1 MYILQMLVCSTC
13 IGWCC
18 NSDSYMSL
26 CSRGWWSEAAVWRS
40 TKSIQHASHPLTTS
54 WFESLLPLFG
64 RRCLGSLCTSLRY
77 SWGSEPRFVNC
88 TSFPCLYFR
97 LHGTWS
103 MEPWYQTICSGET
116 GYGSWSGQF
125 CYQDCEFG
133 QLSHGFRQ
141 CPWDECLSGVSC
153 GQQVVNSDHFGR
165 YECKGS
171 GTRFSW
177 ANTSLVW
184 STICFAVT
192 PGIKIFLWDSGWT

>member
-77 SWGSEPRFVNC
+77 SWGSEPRFVGC
-88 TSFPCLYFR
+88 TSFPCLYR
-97 LHGTWS
+97 A
-103 MEPWYQTICSGET
+103 M
-116 GYGSWSGQF
+116 
-125 CYQDCEFG
+125 
-133 QLSHGFRQ
+133 
-141 CPWDECLSGVSC
+141 V
-153 GQQVVNSDHFGR
+153 SDHLQWRNWLWLLIRPILLPRLWIWTTFAWFQTMPMRCMFERSFLRTTSCQFRPFWQVWVQGQWNTFFLGKHKLSLINYLFCSHPR
-165 YECKGS
+165 YKD
-171 GTRFSW
+171 FS
-177 ANTSLVW
+177 LR
-184 STICFAVT
+184 
-192 PGIKIFLWDSGWT
+192 